1 MADYD
6 LAIIGGGLNGVSLA
20 RDAAG
25 RGLRVILLEQGDLGG
40 AASSATSRLVHGDLA
55 ALERRGFLRV
65 RADLAERNVWLGIA
79 PHLVRPTRFVI
90 PAHANERPPLRLRAG
105 LWLYDRLAGRRLLGA
120 TTLDVTH
127 HPIGDA
133 LKRPIG
139 TAFEYSDCLVDD
151 SRLVVLTA
159 LDAAERGAEI
169 RTGARCIRADRER
182 VWRLAVIDRGHRR
195 VLTARAL
202 ANTTGAWSAST
213 AEMVLRQPPPRV
225 IARRVSQIVVP
236 RLFDVDA
243 VYVFQ
248 NSDGRL
254 IFASP
259 YMRVFT
265 LIGTVAHPFTGDPA
279 VVTAPAEDVVYLCTA
294 ANRYFRQQIQP
305 VDAVRIISGANM
317 VFSRASRGAA
327 MAGAM
332 SFSARRRKAP
342 LLTVFGG
349 DVTTARRRAE
359 RAVSRL
365 ARLFPMAR
373 RWTATAPLSR
383 GDPADMAGVMSFG
396 GRGRK
401 APLLTMF
408 GGDVTTVRRRAEQA
422 VSQLARVFS
431 MGPNWTAAAPLPGG
445 DFAWDRFDAEVE
457 AARERWRFLTETEAQ
472 RLVGAYGS
480 RLDDVLGGAKT
491 RDDLGQSFGP
501 ELSEAEVRYLMTKEW
516 ARFPDDV
523 LWRRSKLGLTMSPAA
538 QEALAAFMATASGAG
553 HSATVSEGSGDS
565 EVAKVEPR
573 PRRR

>member
-6 LAIIGGGLNGVSLA
+6 LAVIGGGLNGVSLA

-65 RADLAERNVWLGIA
+65 RAALAERDLWLGIA

-105 LWLYDRLAGRRLLGA
+105 LWLYDRLAGRHLPGA

-127 HPIGDA
+127 HPVGDA

-169 RTGARCIRADRER
+169 CTGARCIRADRER

-195 VLTARAL
+195 VLTAGAL
-202 ANTTGAWSAST
+202 ANATGAWTALT
-213 AEMVLRQPPPRV
+213 AETMLRQRSPRV
-225 IARRVSQIVVP
+225 TARRVSQIVVP

-259 YMRVFT
+259 YMRAFT
-265 LIGTVAHPFTGDPA
+265 LIGSVTHAFTGDPA
-279 VVTAPAEDVVYLCTA
+279 AVTAPAIDVGYLCTA

-305 VDAVRIISGANM
+305 VDVVRIISGANM
-317 VFSRASRGAA
+317 VPSRGDPAA
-327 MAGAM
+327 MAGVM
-332 SFSARRRKAP
+332 SFSAGRRKAP

-349 DVTTARRRAE
+349 DVT
-359 RAVSRL
+359 
-365 ARLFPMAR
+365 MA
-373 RWTATAPLSR
+373 
-383 GDPADMAGVMSFG
+383 
-396 GRGRK
+396 
-401 APLLTMF
+401 
-408 GGDVTTVRRRAEQA
+408 RRRAEQA
-422 VSQLARVFS
+422 VSRLARFFPI
-431 MGPNWTAAAPLPGG
+431 GPRWTAAAPLPGG

-457 AARERWRFLTETEAQ
+457 AARERWRFLSEGEAQ

-480 RLDDVLGGAKT
+480 RLTEVLGEAKT
-491 RDDLGQSFGP
+491 RDDLGQRFGE
-501 ELSEAEVRYLMTKEW
+501 ELTEAELRYLMAREW

-523 LWRRSKLGLTMSPAA
+523 LWRRSKLGLTMPPAV
-538 QEALAAFMATASGAG
+538 QEALAAFMTRVGGSG
-553 HSATVSEGSGDS
+553 TVSHESGDS
-565 EVAKVEPR
+565 AVPPVEQGPLHR
-573 PRRR
+573 